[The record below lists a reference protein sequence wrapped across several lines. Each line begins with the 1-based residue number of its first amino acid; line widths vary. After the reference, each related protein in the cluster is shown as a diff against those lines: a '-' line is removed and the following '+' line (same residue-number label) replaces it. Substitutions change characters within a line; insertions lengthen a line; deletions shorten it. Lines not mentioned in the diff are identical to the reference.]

1 MRKNIK
7 VYGVEVVKGK
17 MDFSVASLDFK
28 KDIASFFRSVERYY
42 TLQAEYK
49 AAIAEHTSL
58 FNTTVE
64 NKSSAIE
71 EAGIQLTAEM
81 TMLDILLAI
90 KEVLSKEEY
99 DRLEGH
105 KDIVEFNQKKLR
117 ELKSPCPNCGDK
129 LEQVHKQYQ
138 EYCKDPENSVIAKAY
153 VTHLNK
159 FFTDKG
165 MELTNKG
172 IDSLHTVFGMRKV
185 TSKAFFDDTKILLK
199 SISRR
204 EFEYKLYAWVYQGMV
219 KCDAFGKILK
229 DAKPLEELEKK
240 EEPTTEEESAKK
252 ELTCSELRAKIKE
265 VSPETKGL
273 AKMNKGELLALAE
286 KLGVAA

>member
-1 MRKNIK
+1 MRKTIK
-7 VYGVEVVKGK
+7 VYEVEVVKGK

-28 KDIASFFRSVERYY
+28 KDIASFFKSVERYY

-64 NKSSAIE
+64 NKNSDIE

-90 KEVLSKEEY
+90 KGVLNKEEY

-105 KDIVEFNQKKLR
+105 KDIVELNQKKLR
-117 ELKSPCPNCGDK
+117 ELKSPRPNCGDK
-129 LEQVHKQYQ
+129 LEQVHRQYQ

-172 IDSLHTVFGMRKV
+172 IESLHTVFGMRKV

-229 DAKPLEELEKK
+229 DAKPLEELEK
-240 EEPTTEEESAKK
+240 EESAKK